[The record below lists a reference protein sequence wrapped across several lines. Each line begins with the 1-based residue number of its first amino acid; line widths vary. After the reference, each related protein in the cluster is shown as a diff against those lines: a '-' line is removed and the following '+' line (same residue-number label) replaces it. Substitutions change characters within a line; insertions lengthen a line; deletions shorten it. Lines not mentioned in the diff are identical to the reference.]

1 MKRFWTLLKRT
12 SLEWWTDKAQQLG
25 AALSFYTMLSL
36 APLILLIIGA
46 VGMFIGRDAAQSA
59 LLDQVQQM
67 VGAEGSE
74 AIAEIIQNSQEP
86 AANLLAM
93 ILGGV
98 TLFVGATGVFGQLQ
112 DSLNTIWEVEPKPGR
127 GVWGM
132 VKDRFLSFSMVLGMG
147 FLLLV
152 SLALSAAI
160 AAMGSYFEHLVPDAA
175 PALLHVG
182 QLVVSLILFTLL
194 FAMMFKLLPDVKMAW
209 SDVWIGAAIT
219 ALLFAI
225 GKFLIGLY
233 VGKSAVGSTYGAAGS
248 FVVLLIW
255 VYYSSQILFFGA
267 EFTQV
272 YANMFGSR
280 TVPADD
286 AQHVS
291 ETSRQQQGIPRP
303 AGSKSQQSPAT

>member
-1 MKRFWTLLKRT
+1 MSTYWTVLKKT
-12 SLEWWTDKAQQLG
+12 ALEWWEDKAQQLG

-36 APLILLIIGA
+36 APLVLLIISIA
-46 VGMFIGRDAAQSA
+46 GMIVGRDVAQTA
-59 LLDQVQQM
+59 MMDQTQQL
-67 VGAEGSE
+67 VGSE
-74 AIAEIIQNSQEP
+74 GASAITDILQNSQDP
-86 AANLLAM
+86 GASVLAM
-93 ILGGV
+93 ILGAV
-98 TLFVGATGVFGQLQ
+98 TLLIGATGVFGHLQ

-132 VKDRFLSFSMVLGMG
+132 IKDRFLSFAMVLGIG

-152 SLALSAAI
+152 SLALSASI
-160 AAMGSYFEHLVPDAA
+160 AAIGAYFEQLLPDAA
-175 PALLHVG
+175 PLLLSAGHI
-182 QLVVSLILFTLL
+182 LVSLILFTLL

-219 ALLFAI
+219 AILFTT

-233 VGKSAVGSTYGAAGS
+233 VGHSAVGSTYGAAGS

-272 YANMFGSR
+272 YANQFGSR
-280 TVPADD
+280 TVP
-286 AQHVS
+286 S
-291 ETSRQQQGIPRP
+291 ENARPVTEQARRQQGIPRGQSQGAQHP
-303 AGSKSQQSPAT
+303 AH